1 MKSKDIRNV
10 EDVISQKGPGPADTK
25 TASAVDRI
33 NEGSQTAVSKP
44 RKSRRKKTK
53 NATANSKAKAMTTP
67 CGEYRKEIQKCNV
80 QTGTQAVNQQPC
92 SIPAIQSQN
101 TSTAPMRPRS
111 LYTAH
116 SYHAQT
122 DETNFQVLYLI
133 STITTCHS

>member
-53 NATANSKAKAMTTP
+53 NATANSK
-67 CGEYRKEIQKCNV
+67 V
-80 QTGTQAVNQQPC
+80 F
-92 SIPAIQSQN
+92 S
-101 TSTAPMRPRS
+101 
-111 LYTAH
+111 
-116 SYHAQT
+116 
-122 DETNFQVLYLI
+122 
-133 STITTCHS
+133 